1 MTIWNKKFECIPPR
15 ELEQLQLERLQS
27 TINRVSRN
35 VVFYQKLFKEAGI
48 VPEDIK
54 SLTDL
59 RRIPLTDRA
68 TLTRAYP
75 YDMFAVPLREV
86 VRLQTSSGTTR
97 SPIVVGYTR
106 NDVIHWTELVARV
119 LTGAGISRDDVI
131 QISFD
136 YGLFPGALGMHYG
149 AEAVGASVIPASTAG
164 PDRQIA
170 VMKDFRSTV
179 LIAAPGYALRLA
191 NMIREMNINPQELS
205 LRIGFFGAE
214 TWSENLRHD
223 LEERLR
229 IKAYDFYGL
238 SELFNPGVAGECEAQ
253 NGLHIFEDHFI
264 PEIIDPV
271 SGQLLSYGE
280 EGELVLTSI
289 TKEAFPLIRYRTGDI
304 TTLIRD
310 ECSCGRTMVRMA
322 RIKGRTDDM
331 FSVRGVSI
339 FPSQIEEIL
348 TRIEGTEPHFQLR
361 IDREDEQEVV
371 RLLVEISSEIFSDE
385 MKKLQSLR
393 REIEAEVYQLLGL
406 EVEVKI
412 VESRA
417 LSSREEGMR
426 RVIDNRNGGEL

>member
-1 MTIWNKKFECIPPR
+1 MTIWNKKLECIPPR

-35 VVFYQKLFKEAGI
+35 VVFYQKLFQESGI

-59 RRIPLTDRA
+59 RRIPLTDRG

-164 PDRQIA
+164 PARQIA

-205 LRIGFFGAE
+205 LRVGFFGAE

-271 SGQLLSYGE
+271 SAQLLSYGE

-361 IDREDEQEVV
+361 IDLEDEQEVV

-417 LSSREEGMR
+417 LSGREESMR

>member
-1 MTIWNKKFECIPPR
+1 MTIWNEKYECISAE

-27 TINRVSRN
+27 TLNRVSRN
-35 VVFYQKLFKEAGI
+35 VVFYQRLFEEEEI

-59 RRIPLTDRA
+59 RRIPLTDRR
-68 TLTRAYP
+68 TLTEAYP

-97 SPIVVGYTR
+97 SPIVVGYTS

-164 PDRQIA
+164 PARQIA

-179 LIAAPGYALRLA
+179 LISAPGYALRLA
-191 NMIREMNINPQELS
+191 NIIREMKINPRELF
-205 LRIGFFGAE
+205 LRVGLFGAE
-214 TWSENLRHD
+214 TWSENLRRE
-223 LEERLR
+223 LEERLK
-229 IKAYDFYGL
+229 IQAYDFYGL
-238 SELFNPGVAGECEAQ
+238 SELFNPGVAGEVKAQ

-264 PEIIDPV
+264 PVIIDPAR
-271 SGQLLSYGE
+271 GRPLSYVE

-304 TTLIRD
+304 TTLIKG

-331 FSVRGVSI
+331 FSVQGVSI

-348 TRIEGTEPHFQLR
+348 TRIEGTEPHFQVQ
-361 IDREDEQEVV
+361 IDLEAEQEVV
-371 RLLVEISSEIFSDE
+371 RLLVEISSDIFSDE
-385 MKKLQSLR
+385 MKKMQSLR
-393 REIEAEVYQLLGL
+393 REIKGEIYQSLGL
-406 EVEVKI
+406 EVEVKL
-412 VESRA
+412 VEPRA
-417 LSSREEGMR
+417 LVSREEGPR
-426 RVIDNRNGGEL
+426 RVIDNRNGVE

>member
-1 MTIWNKKFECIPPR
+1 MTIWNEKYECIAAE
-15 ELEQLQLERLQS
+15 ELEQLQLERLQA
-27 TINRVSRN
+27 TLNRVSRN
-35 VVFYQKLFKEAGI
+35 VVFYQRLFEEEKI

-54 SLTDL
+54 SLADL
-59 RRIPLTDRA
+59 RRIPLTDRQ
-68 TLTRAYP
+68 TLTEAYP

-97 SPIVVGYTR
+97 APIVVGYTR

-136 YGLFPGALGMHYG
+136 YGLFSGALGMHYG

-164 PDRQIA
+164 LDRQIA

-191 NMIREMNINPQELS
+191 NMIREMNINPQELF
-205 LRIGFFGAE
+205 LRVGFFGAE
-214 TWSENLRHD
+214 TWSENLRHN

-264 PEIIDPV
+264 PEIIDPT
-271 SGQLLSYGE
+271 SGRLLSYGE

-310 ECSCGRTMVRMA
+310 KCSCGRTTIRMA

-331 FSVRGVSI
+331 VSIRGVSI
-339 FPSQIEEIL
+339 FPSQIEEIIS
-348 TRIEGTEPHFQLR
+348 RIEGTEPHFQVW
-361 IDREDEQEVV
+361 IDIEAGKEVV

-385 MKKLQSLR
+385 IKRMQSLS
-393 REIEAEVYQLLGL
+393 REIKGEIFQLLGL
-406 EVEVKI
+406 EVEVKL
-412 VESRA
+412 VEPRA
-417 LSSREEGMR
+417 LLGREEGAR
-426 RVIDNRNGGEL
+426 RIIDNRNGGE